1 MDNIKIFENSE
12 FGEIRTVIVDN
23 EPYFVGKD
31 VCEAFG
37 DTHYRRSLSNIDD
50 DDKGVTQI
58 DTPGG
63 KQNMTVINE
72 SGLYSLLFQMQP
84 QKAKGVTQ
92 NNHLI
97 NERIEKLHRFKH
109 WVTSEVLPSIRK
121 NGGYIAGQESLS
133 DDELLAKALMVAQN
147 KIAEK
152 DRQIERM
159 KPKEIFADAVSASE
173 TSILV
178 GELAKL
184 IKQNGIDIG
193 QNRLFQKLRDMG
205 YLTKKNYPTQKAMD
219 LKLFEIVER
228 TITAANGSTKITQTP
243 KVTGKGQQYFINKFL
258 KSS

>member
-12 FGEIRTVIVDN
+12 FGEIRTVTVDN
-23 EPYFVGKD
+23 EPMFCLVD
-31 VCEAFG
+31 VCNAL
-37 DTHYRRSLSNIDD
+37 DISNSRVVSTRLDD
-50 DDKGVTQI
+50 DERRKLDLPRQGETWF
-58 DTPGG
+58 
-63 KQNMTVINE
+63 INE
-72 SGLYSLLFQMQP
+72 SGLYAVILRSDKP
-84 QKAKGVTQ
+84 NAKKF
-92 NNHLI
+92 
-97 NERIEKLHRFKH
+97 RK

-184 IKQNGIDIG
+184 IKQNGVDIG

>member
-12 FGEIRTVIVDN
+12 FGEIRTVTVDN
-23 EPYFVGKD
+23 EPMFCLVD
-31 VCEAFG
+31 VCNAL
-37 DTHYRRSLSNIDD
+37 DISNSRVVSTRLDD
-50 DDKGVTQI
+50 DERRKLDLPRQGETWF
-58 DTPGG
+58 
-63 KQNMTVINE
+63 INE
-72 SGLYSLLFQMQP
+72 SGLYAVILRSDKP
-84 QKAKGVTQ
+84 NAKKF
-92 NNHLI
+92 
-97 NERIEKLHRFKH
+97 RK

-184 IKQNGIDIG
+184 IKQNGVDIG

-205 YLTKKNYPTQKAMD
+205 YLTKKNYHTQKAMD

-243 KVTGKGQQYFINKFL
+243 KVTGEGQQYFINKFL